1 MRILT
6 ITTLLLCVI
15 NLYGNAKTQDSTRT
29 LFRSPKY
36 SYIQWDFGYSGMK
49 VKEQYL
55 NGFDMSIFGVVFNE
69 KWYVSLG
76 VCGWVSHA
84 QSNFLTEEPPKIDS
98 YVFVYLN
105 NEFLIRPKNLINF
118 SFPLKIGY
126 GGATG
131 WDTLPPC
138 TSQCIINWNFT
149 GRDYYQHY
157 GEFFTISP
165 GANVFI
171 NLFKPL
177 SLGLGMNYRFTF
189 GLPEIMGENADFNN
203 YSLLAFL
210 RLKLDTEAMNERQRE
225 RIKSLQVK

>member
-1 MRILT
+1 MKTLT
-6 ITTLLLCVI
+6 ITTLLLCLLALSV
-15 NLYGNAKTQDSTRT
+15 NVKAQDSTKT

-36 SYIQWDFGYSGMK
+36 SYVQWDIGYSAMK
-49 VKEQYL
+49 VKGQQL
-55 NGFDMSIFGVVFNE
+55 NGFDISLFGVVFNE
-69 KWYVSLG
+69 KWYSSLG
-76 VCGWVSHA
+76 VCGWVSQA
-84 QSNFLTEEPPKIDS
+84 QNSFLTEEPPKIDS
-98 YVFVYLN
+98 YLFVYLN
-105 NEFLIRPKNLINF
+105 NEFLIRPKKLINF

-138 TSQCIINWNFT
+138 TSQCITNWNFT

-157 GEFFTISP
+157 GTFWTISP
-165 GANVFI
+165 GANIFI

-189 GLPEIMGENADFNN
+189 GIPDVMGKNVDFNN

-210 RLKLDTEAMNERQRE
+210 RVKLDTKAMNERQRE
-225 RIKSLQVK
+225 RI